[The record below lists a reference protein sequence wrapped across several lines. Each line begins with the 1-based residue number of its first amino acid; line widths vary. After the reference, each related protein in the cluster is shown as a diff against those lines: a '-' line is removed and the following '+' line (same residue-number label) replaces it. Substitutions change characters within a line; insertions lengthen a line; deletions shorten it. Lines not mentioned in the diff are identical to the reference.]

1 MRLLLALLLFLAPTP
16 LVQPSKAI
24 AFPMVCCSP
33 CKPTR
38 RDRSTHRLMWTAAR
52 VWMGRTGSFLFS
64 LNAGESFAK
73 TIHAI
78 PGVVPGGVTMRV
90 WTSDDAP
97 VIALRVS
104 IPARAG
110 VQHVYVPFALH

>member
-1 MRLLLALLLFLAPTP
+1 MRLLLALLLFLAP
-16 LVQPSKAI
+16 
-24 AFPMVCCSP
+24 
-33 CKPTR
+33 R
-38 RDRSTHRLMWTAAR
+38 RWYNHPRRSRSRWCAVHRANRRTA
-52 VWMGRTGSFLFS
+52 FLFS